1 MLMGDLLEEFF
12 ARPYVA
18 AKVAEGRLPDTWREV
33 VGDAVA
39 NLTTDLRLENRILYV
54 RLQSS
59 VVRQELFY
67 QREAAA
73 RPYQRGFEGAA
84 GQCRH
89 RQVRRD
95 ASAEKTVG
103 SVHMPLLT
111 VFCSAGFRPLGRT
124 IRSPRFA
131 PDSGFRFRGSPS
143 CLLQDGIHRENR
155 KTALRSAAF
164 LFVSMRAAYLITTTR
179 LFSMLPLKG

>member
-59 VVRQELFY
+59 VVGQELFY
-67 QREAAA
+67 QHE
-73 RPYQRGFEGAA
+73 
-84 GQCRH
+84 
-89 RQVRRD
+89 
-95 ASAEKTVG
+95 
-103 SVHMPLLT
+103 
-111 VFCSAGFRPLGRT
+111 
-124 IRSPRFA
+124 
-131 PDSGFRFRGSPS
+131 
-143 CLLQDGIHRENR
+143 
-155 KTALRSAAF
+155 ALRDRINE
-164 LFVSMRAAYLITTTR
+164 VSKVR
-179 LFSMLPLKG
+179 LVNAVIVK

>member
-67 QREAAA
+67 QREAP
-73 RPYQRGFEGAA
+73 RERNTEVSP
-84 GQCRH
+84 
-89 RQVRRD
+89 VRLVN
-95 ASAEKTVG
+95 AVIVK
-103 SVHMPLLT
+103 
-111 VFCSAGFRPLGRT
+111 
-124 IRSPRFA
+124 
-131 PDSGFRFRGSPS
+131 
-143 CLLQDGIHRENR
+143 
-155 KTALRSAAF
+155 
-164 LFVSMRAAYLITTTR
+164 
-179 LFSMLPLKG
+179 

>member
-1 MLMGDLLEEFF
+1 MGDLLEEFF

-67 QREAAA
+67 QGEALGD
-73 RPYQRGFEGAA
+73 RINEVSK
-84 GQCRH
+84 
-89 RQVRRD
+89 VRLVN
-95 ASAEKTVG
+95 AVIVK
-103 SVHMPLLT
+103 
-111 VFCSAGFRPLGRT
+111 
-124 IRSPRFA
+124 
-131 PDSGFRFRGSPS
+131 
-143 CLLQDGIHRENR
+143 
-155 KTALRSAAF
+155 
-164 LFVSMRAAYLITTTR
+164 
-179 LFSMLPLKG
+179 

>member
-18 AKVAEGRLPDTWREV
+18 AKVAEGRLPHTWREV

-67 QREAAA
+67 QREAL
-73 RPYQRGFEGAA
+73 RDRINVVSK
-84 GQCRH
+84 
-89 RQVRRD
+89 VRLVN
-95 ASAEKTVG
+95 AVIVK
-103 SVHMPLLT
+103 
-111 VFCSAGFRPLGRT
+111 
-124 IRSPRFA
+124 
-131 PDSGFRFRGSPS
+131 
-143 CLLQDGIHRENR
+143 
-155 KTALRSAAF
+155 
-164 LFVSMRAAYLITTTR
+164 
-179 LFSMLPLKG
+179 